1 MGTIGEANVN
11 DIDAD
16 PVILPVMT
24 DQLLKILSFLMV
36 ELVNYP
42 EFVKAA

>member
-1 MGTIGEANVN
+1 MATIGQANVN

-24 DQLLKILSFLMV
+24 DQLRIENSIIFDGGTGKL
-36 ELVNYP
+36 P
-42 EFVKAA
+42 